1 MMTNV
6 RDMICSV
13 KLVWVVLL
21 PVKVGGLMVTV
32 VPSVELVSLRKL
44 IWVISLI
51 PSLEAEGREDQAAL
65 DSLEEEVLVVEDEL
79 VPWQVMI

>member
-32 VPSVELVSLRKL
+32 VPSVGLVSLRKL

-51 PSLEAEGREDQAAL
+51 PSLEAEGREDQAVL